1 MAVFHYTWC
10 RLERRRENPSVSQ
23 RYDGASRFLH
33 DGARNHSGSEC
44 RLQIKRGI
52 YRDFP
57 TKYKDRWGN
66 SYVVGFQILEVLR
79 DGKSEAFFIKDM
91 ANGKRVYI
99 GQANIF
105 LPPGEYTYTLTYKTE
120 RQLGFFKDHDELYWN
135 VTGNGWVFP
144 MDKAMATVK
153 LPEGVPTDKIQFDGW
168 TGPQGSREKNFT
180 AFLDESADVHFTTTK
195 PLEPYTG
202 LTIVVGWP
210 KGFVKEPSI
219 PERFQNTL
227 EQNRSFAIGM
237 LGLVL
242 LLGYYL
248 LVWARVGK
256 DPAKGTIIPLYTPPE
271 RLSPAAMRYI
281 ANMGYDDK
289 TFATAILNM
298 AVKGFLSI
306 REEDGGYTLTRNQ
319 GDKKVLA
326 PEEQNIATKLLDP
339 RDKIELKTKNHK
351 KISSAI
357 EALKNSLNMRFDKVY
372 FVTNRGYFFPGLL
385 LSVIALVLAGFSE
398 STENGGVIL
407 FMCVWLTIWS
417 VGVVFLL
424 LQVIARWKQVIFSRG
439 HKLASLGSAIF
450 MSLFAIPF
458 VAGEGFGLYM
468 LASATSTVV
477 ILILV
482 AMIFINYLFY
492 HLLKAPTRLGRK
504 ILDQIEGFKMFL
516 SVTEKE
522 RLRLLNPPEKTP
534 KLFERYLPY
543 AVALDVEKAWAEQF
557 VGVLAS
563 PQEGGTRYTPGWYHG
578 TDWSSSD
585 FGNFAS
591 SLGSSLS
598 TTISS
603 ASTPPGSS
611 SGFGGGGSSGGSSGG
626 GGGGGG
632 GGGW

>member
-1 MAVFHYTWC
+1 MT
-10 RLERRRENPSVSQ
+10 
-23 RYDGASRFLH
+23 
-33 DGARNHSGSEC
+33 
-44 RLQIKRGI
+44 
-52 YRDFP
+52 
-57 TKYKDRWGN
+57 
-66 SYVVGFQILEVLR
+66 
-79 DGKSEAFFIKDM
+79 
-91 ANGKRVYI
+91 NGKRVYI
-99 GQANIF
+99 GQANVF
-105 LPPGEYTYTLTYKTE
+105 LRPGEYTYTLTYKTE

-144 MDKAMATVK
+144 MDKATATVQ
-153 LPEGVPTDKIQFDGW
+153 LPEGVPTDRIQFDGW
-168 TGPQGSREKNFT
+168 TGPQGSRAKDFT
-180 AFLDESADVHFTTTK
+180 AFLDEAGNAHFTTTK
-195 PLEPYTG
+195 PLTPYTG

-210 KGFVKEPSI
+210 KGFVKEPGI
-219 PERFQNTL
+219 PERFQNIL
-227 EQNRSFAIGM
+227 EANKSLAIGM

-271 RLSPAAMRYI
+271 RLSPAAMRYM

-289 TFATAILNM
+289 TFAAAILNM

-306 REEDGGYTLTRNQ
+306 REEDGVYTITRNQ
-319 GDKKVLA
+319 ADKKALA
-326 PEEQNIATKLLDP
+326 PEEEKIATNLLGL
-339 RDKIELKTKNHK
+339 RNTLKLKTENHT
-351 KISSAI
+351 KIKSAI
-357 EALKNSLNMRFDKVY
+357 EALKNSLKMKFEKVY

-398 STENGGVIL
+398 SNEKGGIIL

-417 VGVVFLL
+417 IGVVFLL
-424 LQVIARWKQVIFSRG
+424 LQVIALWKQVIFSRG
-439 HKLASLGSAIF
+439 NRLASLGRAIP
-450 MSLFAIPF
+450 MSLFSIPF

-468 LASATSTVV
+468 LASATSAVV
-477 ILILV
+477 ILILAV
-482 AMIFINYLFY
+482 MVFINYLFY

-534 KLFERYLPY
+534 ELFEKYLPY
-543 AVALDVEKAWAEQF
+543 ALALDVEKAWAEQF
-557 VGVLAS
+557 ASLLAGL
-563 PQEGGTRYTPGWYHG
+563 QEGGTRYTPGWYHG
-578 TDWSSSD
+578 TDWSRSD